1 MRHIS
6 QALLVMFLI
15 VVNTDYSMQLSCYE
29 CINCPDPFSAT
40 SSLVTKQSN
49 CTWCA
54 ILSINKGYLTNR
66 ECAPQCSFDY
76 FSKRFP
82 EVSYYCCQRDYCN
95 KSVNTRGM
103 HRILLMIIITFICFF
118 INKKK

>member
-1 MRHIS
+1 MIHFVER
-6 QALLVMFLI
+6 
-15 VVNTDYSMQLSCYE
+15 D
-29 CINCPDPFSAT
+29 
-40 SSLVTKQSN
+40 SSYRT
-49 CTWCA
+49 

-103 HRILLMIIITFICFF
+103 HQILLMIIITFICFF